1 MKSVFLGLILGLL
14 AALSAA
20 PSAGQGA
27 GRPNIVFI
35 LFDDLGYGSLGVYGS
50 ELVETPNVDAV
61 ARQGMRF
68 TQYYANAP
76 VCSPTRAGLLTGLHP
91 SHLGIRQ
98 AVRLPDDKGVPRG
111 VVTVPALL
119 KGRGY
124 ATGHVG
130 KWHLGRLR
138 PEFSPESHGFDEAIV
153 FHPPSYA
160 DPLFS
165 SEGRFFRV
173 KGHATEL
180 MVDYVLDFLR
190 RRAPSAP
197 GDPPFFLNL
206 WLFAPHL
213 PLDELPPRGAPYPDD
228 LTERE
233 AYAVLVED
241 ADAHIRRI
249 LDELERLGL
258 ADDTMVVITSDNGGY
273 PLSRNPVKA
282 ARIVPGRKL
291 SRIVSNAPF
300 ANGKPNVFEGGIRV
314 PLIVRWP
321 GRVAAG
327 TVNDSVV
334 VGSDFLPTIAEIVGV
349 PASLPD
355 LYGESFLEVLLSGVD
370 KERNGVLVWENKRAA
385 STFAV
390 RRGDWKLVRFQARN
404 QLFDLGADAVESQ
417 DLAADRPD
425 LVAEL
430 TQEYVRWRADVSRI
444 LPTYVALEGEVSL
457 AADHGADLFTFSGA
471 GGRAVLGRDARLDV
485 NVDDFTFSAWVR
497 LPAGPLPGKRVIAE
511 KAGSWRLRLA
521 GDRVVLD
528 VTDREGW
535 VYKLGHG
542 PLAAGG
548 WHQVAFTL
556 FHSVRTEGT
565 WVRLYV
571 DPDELRPVEIYVTS
585 GEVNPSERPVLI
597 GAGADFA
604 SRFLGSIFDPRFYN
618 ASLCE
623 PSVVAGCP
631 LAALPRPE

>member
-180 MVDYVLDFLR
+180 MVDYALDFLR

-213 PLDELPPRGAPYPDD
+213 PLNELPPRGAPYPDD
-228 LTERE
+228 LTE
-233 AYAVLVED
+233 
-241 ADAHIRRI
+241 
-249 LDELERLGL
+249 
-258 ADDTMVVITSDNGGY
+258 
-273 PLSRNPVKA
+273 
-282 ARIVPGRKL
+282 
-291 SRIVSNAPF
+291 
-300 ANGKPNVFEGGIRV
+300 
-314 PLIVRWP
+314 
-321 GRVAAG
+321 
-327 TVNDSVV
+327 
-334 VGSDFLPTIAEIVGV
+334 
-349 PASLPD
+349 
-355 LYGESFLEVLLSGVD
+355 
-370 KERNGVLVWENKRAA
+370 
-385 STFAV
+385 
-390 RRGDWKLVRFQARN
+390 
-404 QLFDLGADAVESQ
+404 
-417 DLAADRPD
+417 
-425 LVAEL
+425 
-430 TQEYVRWRADVSRI
+430 
-444 LPTYVALEGEVSL
+444 
-457 AADHGADLFTFSGA
+457 
-471 GGRAVLGRDARLDV
+471 
-485 NVDDFTFSAWVR
+485 
-497 LPAGPLPGKRVIAE
+497 
-511 KAGSWRLRLA
+511 
-521 GDRVVLD
+521 
-528 VTDREGW
+528 
-535 VYKLGHG
+535 
-542 PLAAGG
+542 
-548 WHQVAFTL
+548 HQVAFTL
-556 FHSVRTEGT
+556 FHSVRAEGT

-571 DPDELRPVEIYVTS
+571 DPDELRPVEINVSS

-597 GAGADFA
+597 GAGADFG

-623 PSVVAGCP
+623 PTVVEGE
-631 LAALPRPE
+631 LPRPE